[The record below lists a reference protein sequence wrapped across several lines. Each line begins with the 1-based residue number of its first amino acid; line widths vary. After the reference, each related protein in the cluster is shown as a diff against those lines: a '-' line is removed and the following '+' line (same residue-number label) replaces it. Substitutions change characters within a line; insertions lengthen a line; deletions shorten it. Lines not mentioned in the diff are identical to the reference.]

1 MIHDSLKAAPMER
14 MATSECTSG
23 TDVCIKQMPVM
34 TPTTEGKQL
43 RLAVIG
49 HMDPLNYRFWS
60 GIPLNLVNNLRA
72 AGHDV
77 ATVGPLEPRTN
88 IIERVKGRFYR
99 HACKTVYLV
108 NRNPQIFRKRSKQ
121 ASSALLRMDSLDA
134 IIATYPPDLAFLETN
149 VPIILVHDATW
160 RSLLDFYPGYER
172 HRLANETVEGGED
185 LECRALDRCAAII
198 YASNW
203 AASSAIRDY
212 GVDPAKITVF
222 PLGACLPEPPERQ
235 QVTEALER
243 RDGTRCR
250 LLFVGLEW
258 HRKGGDIAVGVTRA
272 LRDAGLDAVLDVVGA
287 QPTEAMP
294 DFVNVHGKLLRS
306 VPDQRERFDNLFLN
320 ADFFLLPTRA
330 ECQGMVFCEA
340 AAYAV
345 PALAHSVGGT
355 PDVVRHGQSGWL
367 FPPLAAPQAFA
378 DRIATIFNN
387 RRLYN
392 QMAMAARE
400 DFEARL
406 NWPAFCAH
414 LASVVKSV
422 QPGAAIEEFQL
433 NNILKDETQN
443 RTNE

>member
-1 MIHDSLKAAPMER
+1 
-14 MATSECTSG
+14 MADIDTLANASRQKHG
-23 TDVCIKQMPVM
+23 PDM
-34 TPTTEGKQL
+34 TPATGRTQL
-43 RLAVIG
+43 RLAVVG
-49 HMDPLNYRFWS
+49 HMDPLDYRFWS
-60 GIPLNLVNNLRA
+60 GIPLNIVNNLRA

-77 ATVGPLEPRTN
+77 VTIGPLEPKTN
-88 IIERVKGRFYR
+88 NIERIKGRFYR
-99 HACKTVYLV
+99 HVCKTVYLV
-108 NRNPQIFRKRSKQ
+108 NRNPRIFRTRSKK

-134 IIATYPPDLAFLETN
+134 VIATYPPDVAFLETE
-149 VPIILVHDATW
+149 VPIVLVHDATW
-160 RSLLDFYPGYER
+160 KSLLDFYPGYER
-172 HRLANETVEGGED
+172 HRLADETIEGGED
-185 LECRALDRCAAII
+185 LERRALDRCAAII
-198 YASNW
+198 YASTW

-212 GVDPAKITVF
+212 GVDPAKVTVF
-222 PLGACLPEPPERQ
+222 PLGACLPEPPDRQ

-250 LLFVGLEW
+250 LLFVGLDW

-287 QPTEAMP
+287 RPSEAVP

-306 VPDQRERFDNLFLN
+306 VPGHLERFHSLFLN

-345 PALAHSVGGT
+345 PALTHSVGGT
-355 PDVVRHGQSGWL
+355 PEVVRHGQSGWL
-367 FPPLAAPQAFA
+367 FPPVTAPQAFA
-378 DRIATIFNN
+378 ERIVAMFNN
-387 RRLYN
+387 RRLYR

-414 LASVVKSV
+414 LTSVVESV
-422 QPGAAIEEFQL
+422 VDAA
-433 NNILKDETQN
+433 
-443 RTNE
+443 R